1 MARWRMSISDGAHAT
16 IATATGIAVY
26 GFTLQ
31 EIVFVLWGVYV
42 LILIMI
48 KLPDFLEKYPIIGQT
63 FRRLRGLV
71 SRRR

>member
-1 MARWRMSISDGAHAT
+1 MNVSDGAHAT

-42 LILIMI
+42 ALLILIKI
-48 KLPDFLEKYPIIGQT
+48 PEFLEKHSWIGT
-63 FRRLRGLV
+63 GLKRLFTRLTK
-71 SRRR
+71 RRR